1 MLHIPHAFQMHRA
14 NFHNMPNLFTLQ
26 NAVAATTGH
35 SGRVPSSSHNV
46 AVTLGLVF
54 GGPLWPVGSYTELG
68 WEDALGP
75 GKYPWGDSEWVMAV
89 KRISN

>member
-35 SGRVPSSSHNV
+35 SGDIQELR
-46 AVTLGLVF
+46 AVDHVIIY
-54 GGPLWPVGSYTELG
+54 SR
-68 WEDALGP
+68 
-75 GKYPWGDSEWVMAV
+75 S
-89 KRISN
+89 